1 MLPQAC
7 APARVCIARRAAGAG
22 GGEARRRGR
31 AVAGRGG
38 VLSPALA
45 LAVLTGPC
53 GGRAD
58 RFDFVASIFRW
69 RGGGVSILLPRRTS
83 GHTDL
88 VVLGMW
94 SNLLCGRSIVYLG
107 RSTVYL
113 NTNSYSLGQI
123 FLLHVSG

>member
-1 MLPQAC
+1 MH
-7 APARVCIARRAAGAG
+7 ARQAAGAG

-38 VLSPALA
+38 VLPPALA

-53 GGRAD
+53 GGRVG

-83 GHTDL
+83 GHTGH
-88 VVLGMW
+88 VMLGIW
-94 SNLLCGRSIVYLG
+94 PNLLCGRSTVYLG

-113 NTNSYSLGQI
+113 NANSYSLGQI